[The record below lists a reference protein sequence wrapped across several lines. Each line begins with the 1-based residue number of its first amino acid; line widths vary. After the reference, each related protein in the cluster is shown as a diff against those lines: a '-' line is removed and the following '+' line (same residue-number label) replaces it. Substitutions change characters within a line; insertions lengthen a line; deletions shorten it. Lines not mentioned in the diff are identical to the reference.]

1 MRRSR
6 IALTAHCLGMCDMKR
21 KLSLVVGTA
30 GVVVVS
36 GVIIVMASTETY
48 DGPDWGIH
56 LTAPPYGVQATTLS
70 LDEATRDLIMQH
82 AGVTVAQLDAAELYT
97 GRTQRSD
104 DPASH
109 VRLLVMPATSEPG
122 TEARLGIGVN
132 AEGVITTTG
141 FWGTEQ
147 LQLDETNG
155 WNRFSWQFRYR
166 RIDADSTLS
175 GPVDARDLHWNDL
188 QASTEPDA
196 ASARLLYEH
205 RLLMIANGYLI
216 GHTYELVKHQGKA
229 PSPEWFE
236 SYIASYRRMAEI
248 ADGLASVIG
257 EEAASEYRDRVL
269 IDIPKLEEAAEA
281 SRNGDVRNVG
291 RLITKS
297 FRTQSCG
304 SCHSI
309 SSHTLAVGDLD
320 DALKARMPDLGVRGD
335 LFQVGRDIWP
345 VPDHDEQS
353 QEFANAVRAA
363 LLVLDSQDSG
373 D

>member
-1 MRRSR
+1 
-6 IALTAHCLGMCDMKR
+6 MKP
-21 KLSLVVGTA
+21 KLCLVVGAA
-30 GVVVVS
+30 GVVVVT
-36 GVIIVMASTETY
+36 GVIIAVVSTEIY

-56 LTAPPYGVQATTLS
+56 LTAPPYGVQPASLS
-70 LDEATRDLIMQH
+70 LDEATRDLIIQH
-82 AGVTVAQLDAAELYT
+82 AGVTAAQLDAAELYS
-97 GRTQRSD
+97 GRTQRND

-132 AEGVITTTG
+132 AEGIVTTTG

-147 LQLDETNG
+147 LVLDESNG

-175 GPVDARDLHWNDL
+175 GPIDARDVHWNKL

-205 RLLMIANGYLI
+205 RLLMTANGYLI

-229 PSPEWFE
+229 PPPEWFE
-236 SYIASYRRMAEI
+236 AYIASYRRMAEI
-248 ADGLASVIG
+248 ADGLAGIIG
-257 EEAASEYRDRVL
+257 QEAASEYRERVL
-269 IDIPKLEEAAEA
+269 LDIAKLKEVAEA
-281 SRNGDVRNVG
+281 SRNGEVRNVG

-304 SCHSI
+304 SCHAI
-309 SSHTLAVGDLD
+309 SSHILEAGDLD
-320 DALKARMPDLGVRGD
+320 DALKARMPELGVRGD

-363 LLVLDSQDSG
+363 LLVLDSQDGG